1 MQSGIDPKV
10 DYAFKRLFGSE
21 AYVALL
27 IDLLNAVL
35 ALPFGKRV
43 REVTLRNP
51 FSDKAY
57 AEDKTSILDVRAS
70 DQAGRQHHLEMQLAV
85 GWAFPKRF
93 LFYWARHHGGQLREG
108 DVYETLSAT
117 YSIAFLDGRL
127 FNDDYYHHTFKA
139 WDPNSGTLLSKEME
153 LHTIELPKFN
163 LTAEQCSTPLERWCY
178 FLKHGATLDDENLP
192 PSLDVPPIRQ
202 ALEVLRMLSQD
213 ELERER
219 YLDRLKAER
228 DAASLQHSLQHGVRL
243 ARESGLEEGRE
254 EGLEKGELIGRIHLC
269 QRMLKQTLTP
279 KEELHK
285 HSIEELARLAEQLEA
300 QLLPKPQ

>member
-27 IDLLNAVL
+27 VDLLNAVL
-35 ALPFGKRV
+35 SLPLGKRV
-43 REVTLRNP
+43 REVALRNP

-57 AEDKTSILDVRAS
+57 AEDKASILDVRAS
-70 DQAGRQHHLEMQLAV
+70 DESGRQHHLEMQLAV

-93 LFYWARHHGGQLREG
+93 LFYWAQHHAGQLREG
-108 DVYETLSAT
+108 DFYQTLCAT
-117 YSIAFLDGRL
+117 YSIAFLNGRL
-127 FNDDYYHHTFKA
+127 LEDDHYHHTFRV
-139 WDPNSGTLLSKEME
+139 WDARRGTELCKDLEM
-153 LHTIELPKFN
+153 HTIELPKFN
-163 LTAEQCSTPLERWCY
+163 LTAEQCSTPLERWCS

-202 ALEVLRMLSQD
+202 ALEILRMLSQD

-228 DAASLQHSLQHGVRL
+228 DAASLQHGYRL

-254 EGLEKGELIGRIHLC
+254 EGELIGRIHLC
-269 QRMLKQTLTP
+269 QRMLKQPLTP
-279 KEELHK
+279 KEELLRQP
-285 HSIEELARLAEQLEA
+285 IEELYRLSEQLEA
-300 QLLPKPQ
+300 QLLPKQNGAE

>member
-21 AYVALL
+21 AYLALL

-35 ALPFGKRV
+35 GLPLGKRV
-43 REVTLRNP
+43 REIILRNP
-51 FSDKAY
+51 FSEKAY
-57 AEDKTSILDVRAS
+57 AEDKASILDVKAS
-70 DQAGRQHHLEMQLAV
+70 DESGRQHHLEMQLAV
-85 GWAFPKRF
+85 GWAFPRRF
-93 LFYWARHHGGQLREG
+93 LFYWAQHYAGQLRAG
-108 DVYETLSAT
+108 DFHETLCAA
-117 YSIAFLDGRL
+117 YSIAFLDGRQ
-127 FNDDYYHHTFKA
+127 FNDDPYHHIFRP
-139 WDPNSGTLLSKEME
+139 WDATSRTLLCKEME

-178 FLKHGATLDDENLP
+178 FLKHGETLDDENLP

-202 ALEVLRMLSQD
+202 ALEVLHMLSQD

-228 DAASLQHSLQHGVRL
+228 DAASLQHGYRL

-254 EGLEKGELIGRIHLC
+254 EGREQGEMIGRIHAY

-279 KEELHK
+279 KEELLK

-300 QLLPKPQ
+300 QLLPKANGAE